1 MLHVVH
7 DVAVQVAQ
15 DGDTRVHLVVNP
27 QTQTHTHVLAD
38 VQPVQVVPEALADP
52 VLADLSTTTL
62 GECLSRPQEYSISL
76 VSALS
81 DRIRGRVI
89 ISRKF
94 IELVESGN

>member
-15 DGDTRVHLVVNP
+15 DGDTRVHLVVDS
-27 QTQTHTHVLAD
+27 QTQTHAHVLAD

-62 GECLSRPQEYSISL
+62 GECVSQPQEYSCRVWCLLCQTETAGAEESL
-76 VSALS
+76 AGS
-81 DRIRGRVI
+81 
-89 ISRKF
+89 
-94 IELVESGN
+94 